1 MALAPEGTREKVNKL
16 KTGFYYIALKAKVPI
31 LLVGFDFRRKI
42 VDFGE
47 KINPSGRIDDDMK
60 KIITYFSQFYG
71 RIPEKGLN
79 HLV

>member
-1 MALAPEGTREKVNKL
+1 M
-16 KTGFYYIALKAKVPI
+16 
-31 LLVGFDFRRKI
+31 GFDFRRKI

-47 KINPSGRIDDDMK
+47 KINPSGRIDEDMK

-79 HLV
+79 HLL